1 MIDSLMLS
9 AARIT
14 TLATGQVLTNASGF
28 FFRRD
33 QRLFLVTS
41 RHVMLDEPSGHQPD
55 SLQIELHT
63 DADNLASTVSFS
75 IPLYDGDQHLWRQG
89 MDGAGEIDVAVI
101 STLR

>member
-41 RHVMLDEPSGHQPD
+41 RHVMLDEPSGHQP
-55 SLQIELHT
+55 
-63 DADNLASTVSFS
+63 ADRVAYRRRQ
-75 IPLYDGDQHLWRQG
+75 PGQHRQLFHP
-89 MDGAGEIDVAVI
+89 AV
-101 STLR
+101 

>member
-14 TLATGQVLTNASGF
+14 TLATGQILTNASGF

-41 RHVMLDEPSGHQPD
+41 RQVMLDEPSGHQPD
-55 SLQIELHT
+55 SL
-63 DADNLASTVSFS
+63 
-75 IPLYDGDQHLWRQG
+75 
-89 MDGAGEIDVAVI
+89 
-101 STLR
+101 